1 MTEENI
7 DYSKFLCKTSLSPID
22 ERDWIAE
29 QIHPNS
35 NEIKLPIVLD
45 YRFDQLPIRNQG
57 EQGSCAA
64 HAACVMKEWQE
75 LKNINL
81 NEYMSPQFIYNNRKN
96 QDSEGMYG
104 RDLMKI
110 LQKKGSVEENKYKYG
125 KIEKPET
132 IPTSIYNRAQNHR
145 IKGYARVET
154 IEGLKVALKKNGPC
168 YISFPVYNYGKEFWH
183 PKSEDE
189 LWWGGHAVA
198 VVAYDTSGFWL
209 KNSWGTKWNGN
220 GYTRYPFEHWGEHW
234 EIFTTIDDISSII
247 FDDEKLEEEERKR
260 LEEEERKR
268 LEEEER
274 KRLKEEEEERK
285 RLEEEERKRLEEE
298 EEERKRLEEEEE
310 ERKRLEEEEEKRKRL
325 EEEEEE
331 EERKRLEEE
340 ERKRLEEE
348 EEEEEER
355 KRLEE
360 EERKRLEEEE
370 EEEEERK
377 RLEEEKKNKKQ
388 KDKESKCFPFCCK
401 YPKFK
406 WKFKFK

>member
-29 QIHPNS
+29 QIHPNL

-132 IPTSIYNRAQNHR
+132 IPTSIYNRAQNYR

-234 EIFTTIDDISSII
+234 EIFTTIDDTSSII

-274 KRLKEEEEERK
+274 KRLEEEERK
-285 RLEEEERKRLEEE
+285 RL
-298 EEERKRLEEEEE
+298 
-310 ERKRLEEEEEKRKRL
+310 
-325 EEEEEE
+325 
-331 EERKRLEEE
+331 
-340 ERKRLEEE
+340 
-348 EEEEEER
+348 
-355 KRLEE
+355 
-360 EERKRLEEEE
+360 EEE

>member
-7 DYSKFLCKTSLSPID
+7 DYSKFICKTRLSPID

-35 NEIKLPIVLD
+35 KEIKLPIVLD

-81 NEYMSPQFIYNNRKN
+81 NKYMSPQFIYNNREN
-96 QDSEGMYG
+96 QDGEGMYG

-110 LQKKGSVEENKYKYG
+110 MQKIGSVEEDKYKYG
-125 KIEKPET
+125 KIETPES
-132 IPTSIYNRAQNHR
+132 IPTSVYDRAKNYR
-145 IKGYARVET
+145 IKGYARIET

-168 YISFPVYNYGKEFWH
+168 YISFPVYNFGKEFWH
-183 PKSEDE
+183 PETEDE

-209 KNSWGTKWNGN
+209 KNSWGIKWNGN

-234 EIFTTIDDISSII
+234 EIFTTIDDTSSII
-247 FDDEKLEEEERKR
+247 FDDEKLEEEERNRLEEEERKR

-274 KRLKEEEEERK
+274 KRLEEEEER
-285 RLEEEERKRLEEE
+285 RQLEEERRQLEER
-298 EEERKRLEEEEE
+298 RKQSE
-310 ERKRLEEEEEKRKRL
+310 
-325 EEEEEE
+325 
-331 EERKRLEEE
+331 
-340 ERKRLEEE
+340 
-348 EEEEEER
+348 
-355 KRLEE
+355 
-360 EERKRLEEEE
+360 
-370 EEEEERK
+370 
-377 RLEEEKKNKKQ
+377 NKKQ
-388 KDKESKCFPFCCK
+388 KESKCFPFCCK

-406 WKFKFK
+406 WKFCSKFKFK

>member
-1 MTEENI
+1 MTDENI
-7 DYSKFLCKTSLSPID
+7 DYSNFICKTRLSPID

-29 QIHPNS
+29 QIHPNAK
-35 NEIKLPIVLD
+35 EIKLPIVLD
-45 YRFDQLPIRNQG
+45 YRFDQLPVRHQG

-75 LKNINL
+75 LKNIDL
-81 NEYMSPQFIYNNRKN
+81 NEYMSPQFIYNNREN

-110 LQKKGSVEENKYKYG
+110 MQKIGSVEEDKYKYG
-125 KIEKPET
+125 KIENPES
-132 IPTSIYNRAQNHR
+132 IPTSIYNRAKNYR
-145 IKGYARVET
+145 IKGYARIET

-183 PKSEDE
+183 PKTEDE

-209 KNSWGTKWNGN
+209 KNSWGVKWNGN

-234 EIFTTIDDISSII
+234 EIFTTIDDSSSII
-247 FDDEKLEEEERKR
+247 FDDEKIHEEERKRLEEEERKR

-274 KRLKEEEEERK
+274 KRLEE
-285 RLEEEERKRLEEE
+285 EEE

-310 ERKRLEEEEEKRKRL
+310 EEELKILE
-325 EEEEEE
+325 
-331 EERKRLEEE
+331 
-340 ERKRLEEE
+340 
-348 EEEEEER
+348 
-355 KRLEE
+355 
-360 EERKRLEEEE
+360 
-370 EEEEERK
+370 
-377 RLEEEKKNKKQ
+377 
-388 KDKESKCFPFCCK
+388 
-401 YPKFK
+401 
-406 WKFKFK
+406 